1 MMSGLRLIGGIAYP
15 APLLIHP
22 NPLPIPQVTYEW
34 LALDQNVIQDAA
46 WKCTAVNRINA
57 LKSNRE
63 IGYREMDQV
72 CDPKV
77 WTWCENEV

>member
-1 MMSGLRLIGGIAYP
+1 MP
-15 APLLIHP
+15 AGDLSLLSHLLLLP
-22 NPLPIPQVTYEW
+22 PLPCPQVSYEW

-57 LKSNRE
+57 IKSNRE
-63 IGYREMDQV
+63 IGYREMDMV

-77 WTWCENEV
+77 